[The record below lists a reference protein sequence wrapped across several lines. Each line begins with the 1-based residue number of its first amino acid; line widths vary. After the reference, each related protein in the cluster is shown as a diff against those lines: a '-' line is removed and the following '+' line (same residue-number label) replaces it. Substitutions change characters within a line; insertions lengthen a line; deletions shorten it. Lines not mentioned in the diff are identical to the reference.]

1 MLTKSLLT
9 FGNSLKKYG
18 KRVLEWLKAICGEA
32 KSSPRSRWH
41 SRGQRFDPAYLH
53 QSGTVIIKLSDRK
66 ILKSYDFRIF
76 SLLFLLKLFRLF
88 WCLFGPCN
96 RGCACNRPY
105 QNLTR
110 ITMILQS
117 LLCFYGHP
125 DLFRRMHHQ
134 RPQLHSI

>member
-1 MLTKSLLT
+1 MGLNNPHPIKNTPNRVIILPGWGCVTVSL
-9 FGNSLKKYG
+9 G
-18 KRVLEWLKAICGEA
+18 RALE
-32 KSSPRSRWH
+32 WH

-125 DLFRRMHHQ
+125 DLFRRM
-134 RPQLHSI
+134 LHEHKIGRAHV